1 MWGCSSDLFSNYF
14 IWPTTGREFQ
24 EGLLLNERDP
34 GVRER
39 RRGGWRQAQC
49 PGAMEASGKPAGR
62 RLHTVK
68 PRVTDLSRSCCLLP
82 QVLL

>member
-1 MWGCSSDLFSNYF
+1 MDMGLQLLFSNNF

-39 RRGGWRQAQC
+39 RGGGCRQVRSA
-49 PGAMEASGKPAGR
+49 PGAMEAS
-62 RLHTVK
+62 
-68 PRVTDLSRSCCLLP
+68 
-82 QVLL
+82 